1 MSNLNI
7 ERNLNMQELN
17 QEQQGQYL
25 NDVVLFIKRI
35 EETVKET
42 AISYSFE
49 THGEWHFPLVRCIMT
64 GGQLKDTTMVEE
76 AIPDQ
81 YLFVSYRR
89 PKYDDALGEMLSYN
103 EKNRLL
109 YVAAVES
116 DYKTWSKLKSDI
128 EQSDH
133 LRLRN
138 TGYLM
143 ALVVVLGNIHRH
155 YRGDNSKIRHIVEDI
170 NMQIASNLALLG
182 SSTKDGEAIK
192 KKRGFIRRLTELT
205 FLPIYPSR

>member
-1 MSNLNI
+1 
-7 ERNLNMQELN
+7 
-17 QEQQGQYL
+17 
-25 NDVVLFIKRI
+25 
-35 EETVKET
+35 
-42 AISYSFE
+42 
-49 THGEWHFPLVRCIMT
+49 MT

-116 DYKTWSKLKSDI
+116 NYKTWSKLKSDI

-143 ALVVVLGNIHRH
+143 ALVVVLGNIYRH
-155 YRGDNSKIRHIVEDI
+155 YRGEKSDVRNIIEDI
-170 NMQIASNLALLG
+170 NMQIAYNLALLS

-192 KKRGFIRRLTELT
+192 KKRGFFRRLMETSL
-205 FLPIYPSR
+205 LP

>member
-1 MSNLNI
+1 
-7 ERNLNMQELN
+7 MQELN
-17 QEQQGQYL
+17 QEQHGQYL

-49 THGEWHFPLVRCIMT
+49 INGDWGSPFVKCTMT
-64 GGQLKDTTMVEE
+64 GGQLSDLTLTED
-76 AIPDQ
+76 ATPDQ

-103 EKNRLL
+103 EKDRILN
-109 YVAAVES
+109 VTAVES
-116 DYKTWSKLKSDI
+116 NYSNWSKLKSDI

-143 ALVVVLGNIHRH
+143 ALVVILGNIYRH
-155 YRGDNSKIRHIVEDI
+155 YRGDKNDIRNIFEAI
-170 NMQIASNLALLG
+170 NMQIASNLALL
-182 SSTKDGEAIK
+182 SSTGKDGVAIK
-192 KKRGFIRRLTELT
+192 KKRGFFRRLMETSL
-205 FLPIYPSR
+205 LP

>member
-1 MSNLNI
+1 
-7 ERNLNMQELN
+7 MQELN
-17 QEQQGQYL
+17 KEQQGQYL

-49 THGEWHFPLVRCIMT
+49 THGEWYFPLVRCTMT
-64 GGQLKDTTMVEE
+64 GGQLKEVTMVEE

-89 PKYDDALGEMLSYN
+89 PKYDDALGVMLSYN

-116 DYKTWSKLKSDI
+116 NYKTWSKLKSDI
-128 EQSDH
+128 EQSVH

-143 ALVVVLGNIHRH
+143 ALVVVLGDIHRH
-155 YRGDNSKIRHIVEDI
+155 YRGDKNNIRNIIESI
-170 NMQIASNLALLG
+170 NMVIASNLALLG
-182 SSTKDGEAIK
+182 SSTKDGEAVE
-192 KKRGFIRRLTELT
+192 KKRSFFRRLENL
-205 FLPIYPSR
+205 F

>member
-1 MSNLNI
+1 
-7 ERNLNMQELN
+7 MQELN
-17 QEQQGQYL
+17 QEQYL

-49 THGEWHFPLVRCIMT
+49 INGDWGSPFVKCIMT
-64 GGQLKDTTMVEE
+64 GGQLSDLTLTED
-76 AIPDQ
+76 ATPDQ

-109 YVAAVES
+109 YIAAVES
-116 DYKTWSKLKSDI
+116 NYNNWSKLKSDI
-128 EQSDH
+128 KQSDN

-155 YRGDNSKIRHIVEDI
+155 YRGDKNNIRNIIESI
-170 NMQIASNLALLG
+170 NMQIASNLALL
-182 SSTKDGEAIK
+182 SSTGKDGEAIK
-192 KKRGFIRRLTELT
+192 KKRGFFRRLTDTSL
-205 FLPIYPSR
+205 LP

>member
-1 MSNLNI
+1 
-7 ERNLNMQELN
+7 MQEFN
-17 QEQQGQYL
+17 QEQQEQYL

-49 THGEWHFPLVRCIMT
+49 THGGWHFPLVRCTMT
-64 GGQLKDTTMVEE
+64 GGQLGENTLVEE

-89 PKYDDALGEMLSYN
+89 PKYDDALSEMLSYN

-116 DYKTWSKLKSDI
+116 NYKTWSKLKSDI

-155 YRGDNSKIRHIVEDI
+155 YRGDKNNIRNIIESI
-170 NMQIASNLALLG
+170 NMVIASNLALLG

-192 KKRGFIRRLTELT
+192 KKRGFVRRVMELS

>member
-1 MSNLNI
+1 
-7 ERNLNMQELN
+7 MQELN
-17 QEQQGQYL
+17 QEQYL

-49 THGEWHFPLVRCIMT
+49 TNGEWDFPLVRCTMT

-76 AIPDQ
+76 ATPDQ

-116 DYKTWSKLKSDI
+116 NYSNWSKLKSDI

-143 ALVVVLGNIHRH
+143 ALVVVLGNIYRH

>member
-1 MSNLNI
+1 
-7 ERNLNMQELN
+7 MQEPN

-49 THGEWHFPLVRCIMT
+49 THGEWHFPLVRCTMT
-64 GGQLKDTTMVEE
+64 GGQLGENTLVEE

-116 DYKTWSKLKSDI
+116 NYKTWSKLKSDI

-155 YRGDNSKIRHIVEDI
+155 YRGDKNNIRNIIESI
-170 NMQIASNLALLG
+170 NMVIASNLALLG

-192 KKRGFIRRLTELT
+192 KKRGFFRRLMETSL
-205 FLPIYPSR
+205 LP